1 MGKIKVEYAQ
11 AFEPLFDPHRFKVF
25 WGGRG
30 AAKTWSFARALVNK
44 AHTEKHRIGCF
55 RELQNSI
62 KDSVHQTIKDQIA
75 MMGLEPWFDITEKSI
90 RSTVTGSNFIFKG
103 LRSNITEIKSTEG
116 ITIAWVEEAQLVS
129 KDSWEILEPTIRVE
143 GSEIWVSFN
152 PIEEEDPTY
161 QRFIVHKPPDALV
174 VKVGWEDNPWFS
186 ETLDKQRR
194 WMLASD
200 PDAYEHVWNGACRVL
215 SDDVIFRG
223 KYVVECFDP
232 PEYPNEPR
240 FFHGADFGFAQD
252 PATLVRLWTTG
263 KAPEEELWIDME
275 AGGPGIEM
283 DDLPEVYD
291 KIPTSRVWPIK
302 ADNARPETISYLR
315 RQGFNISAAE
325 KWTGCVEDGI
335 SHLKAFK
342 KIHIHERC
350 KGVLQ
355 EARLYRFKRDRLTN
369 QVLPIIIDR
378 NNHYWDAIRYALDG
392 YILRRGGHGVWGK
405 L

>member
-1 MGKIKVEYAQ
+1 
-11 AFEPLFDPHRFKVF
+11 
-25 WGGRG
+25 
-30 AAKTWSFARALVNK
+30 
-44 AHTEKHRIGCF
+44 
-55 RELQNSI
+55 
-62 KDSVHQTIKDQIA
+62 
-75 MMGLEPWFDITEKSI
+75 
-90 RSTVTGSNFIFKG
+90 
-103 LRSNITEIKSTEG
+103 
-116 ITIAWVEEAQLVS
+116 
-129 KDSWEILEPTIRVE
+129 
-143 GSEIWVSFN
+143 
-152 PIEEEDPTY
+152 
-161 QRFIVHKPPDALV
+161 
-174 VKVGWEDNPWFS
+174 
-186 ETLDKQRR
+186 
-194 WMLASD
+194 
-200 PDAYEHVWNGACRVL
+200 
-215 SDDVIFRG
+215 
-223 KYVVECFDP
+223 
-232 PEYPNEPR
+232 
-240 FFHGADFGFAQD
+240 
-252 PATLVRLWTTG
+252 
-263 KAPEEELWIDME
+263 ME